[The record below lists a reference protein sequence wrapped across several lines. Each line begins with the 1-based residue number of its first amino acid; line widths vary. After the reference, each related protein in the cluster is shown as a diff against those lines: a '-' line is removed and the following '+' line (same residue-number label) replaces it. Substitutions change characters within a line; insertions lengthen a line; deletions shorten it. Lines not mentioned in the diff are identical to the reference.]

1 MKVEG
6 YHFKRA
12 MNNNIITI
20 IDDVIQIHSYDDIG
34 SGIIRKEKLE
44 FLQNGELHFI
54 LNKKDFNLLRS
65 FNEID
70 ITVDGETIC
79 AQAGKTKLKFQNQK
93 EVKEYQPDLTDP
105 TDLDLPIE
113 ILAAASEF
121 VGDTDRMRGVL
132 VTPGTVLASDS
143 KSLYRFDIKT
153 KLDHKISV
161 PTEILKL
168 LDKESGYEAKL
179 CGKMI
184 VMMGAGEI
192 VYSTLIEGFV
202 DTLDKLEFESKDY
215 IEIKKEEFLHHM
227 NLALNFSEIG
237 DFEIIDDKRL
247 MINSVLID
255 GQVSSYSA
263 ETEAKSTIKKTENCY
278 SIKNMIK
285 VAKNAKDIVKLRIHH
300 DAYFI
305 QEDGMTALTMAVRVH
320 KKKEENA

>member
-6 YHFKRA
+6 YHFKRG
-12 MNNNIITI
+12 MNNNIIDI
-20 IDDVIQIHSYDDIG
+20 VDDIIQIHSYDDIG
-34 SGIIRKEKLE
+34 FGIIRKEKLD
-44 FLQNGELHFI
+44 FIQNGELHFV
-54 LNKKDFNLLRS
+54 LNKKDFNLLKS

-70 ITVDGETIC
+70 ITVNGETIC
-79 AQAGKTKLKFQNQK
+79 AQAGKAKLKFQNQT

-105 TDLDLPIE
+105 ADLNLPVE

-132 VTPGTVLASDS
+132 VTPETIMASDS
-143 KSLYRFDIKT
+143 KMLYRFDIET

-161 PTEILKL
+161 PPELLKI
-168 LDKESGYEAKL
+168 LDKEAAYEAKL

-184 VMMGAGEI
+184 VMIGNGEI
-192 VYSTLIEGFV
+192 VYSTLIEGFI
-202 DTLDKLEFESKDY
+202 DTMDKIKFESEDY
-215 IEIKKEEFLHHM
+215 IEIKKDSFLHHM

-263 ETEAKSTIKKTENCY
+263 EAEAKSTIENTENCY

-285 VAKNAKDIVKLRIHH
+285 VAKNAKDTVKLRIH
-300 DAYFI
+300 DKAYFI

-320 KKKEENA
+320 KKQEENA